1 MGVWSG
7 TRATMAVRAR
17 VWAWPGVLAGVFL
30 LGILSCKKAA
40 PAKPIPITPLQGLV
54 NSDTN
59 LTYFHQMLIDAN
71 DVGLLKDTTASLLI
85 PTNAVLRQAGYTPVI
100 IDSTSA
106 FVLDEMLRYN
116 YVLSGTISGD
126 SGYASYATL
135 LGAPLYIEQDTSSGL
150 LLLNGSATVESTPLT
165 VGKASVYYLTSLV
178 PLAADSLPAL
188 LQSDSTL
195 SFFATALAIT
205 NLYDSTLLT
214 GSYTILAP
222 VNAAFM
228 QAGYDS
234 IGAIDS
240 ANVDTLMALV
250 QGQIIKGFYFTN
262 SFPIPGPVFDVLGNA
277 VTVGQA
283 GSGTLQF
290 AASGNSV
297 PVNWLSGNLISGS
310 NIVVHRTDGLLSP

>member
-1 MGVWSG
+1 MQK
-7 TRATMAVRAR
+7 R
-17 VWAWPGVLAGVFL
+17 VWTWMGALTGLFFIGF
-30 LGILSCKKAA
+30 LSCKKA
-40 PAKPIPITPLQGLV
+40 PPPKPIQITPLQTLV
-54 NSDTN
+54 NSDTS
-59 LTYFHQMLIDAN
+59 LTLFHEMLIDAN

-85 PTNAVLRQAGYTPVI
+85 PTNAVLLQAGYTSII

-116 YVLSGTISGD
+116 YVLSPTISPD
-126 SGYASYATL
+126 SGYSAYPTL
-135 LGAPLYIEQDTSSGL
+135 LGASLYIEQDTTSGL
-150 LLLNGSATVESTPLT
+150 LLLNANATAGSTPMT
-165 VGKASVYYLTSLV
+165 VGKASVYFLNTLV

-195 SFFATALAIT
+195 SYFATALAIT

-222 VNAAFM
+222 VNSAFIN
-228 QAGYDS
+228 AGYDS

-240 ANVDTLMALV
+240 ANIDTLIALV
-250 QGQIIKGFYFTN
+250 QGQVIKGFYLTN
-262 SFPIPGPVFDVLGNA
+262 SFPIPGPVFDVLGDA
-277 VTVGQA
+277 VTVGQNN
-283 GSGTLQF
+283 GVLTF
-290 AASGNSV
+290 TASGNTV